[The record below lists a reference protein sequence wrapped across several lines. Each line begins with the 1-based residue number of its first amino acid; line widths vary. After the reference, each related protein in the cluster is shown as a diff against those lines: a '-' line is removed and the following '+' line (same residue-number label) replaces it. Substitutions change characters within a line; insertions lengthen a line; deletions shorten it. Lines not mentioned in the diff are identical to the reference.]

1 MHFMT
6 KPTLVVG
13 FFSYCWGV
21 TVLSQDYI
29 DVEAERATQQQSRAV
44 QTMPAEPSAS
54 TVSASDAVQA
64 DTPVGA
70 GGVVV
75 QPGIRPYTGTTTL
88 VVPVEDPSSAK
99 PSMGDDN
106 SLGGLV
112 IRIQRLQEEIMRLN
126 GRVEEQADQIRK
138 LQEQGLERY
147 IDLDRR
153 LAQLDTATLGEG
165 SGDSEFEPADKSSGT
180 PPATAAPAP
189 EVGEKAAYKNA
200 YELVKERSFDQAVVA
215 FTEFLS
221 SYPLGRYAP
230 NAHYWLGELYLVVT
244 PAEPELARQN
254 FKLLLDQYPDHNK
267 VPDTLYKLGR
277 VHFLKGNRE
286 QSRDY
291 LNRVIAEHPSHPA
304 AQYAQD
310 FINQNF

>member
-1 MHFMT
+1 MRFMT

-21 TVLSQDYI
+21 AVLSQDYI
-29 DVEAERATQQQSRAV
+29 DVEAERRTQQQSRAA
-44 QTMPAEPSAS
+44 QAISLEPSAS
-54 TVSASDAVQA
+54 TVNPSDTIQA
-64 DTPVGA
+64 DTPVGTGTA
-70 GGVVV
+70 V
-75 QPGIRPYTGTTTL
+75 QPGIRPYAGATTL
-88 VVPVEDPSSAK
+88 VLPVEAPSLVT

-153 LAQLDTATLGEG
+153 LAQLNTATSAE
-165 SGDSEFEPADKSSGT
+165 SSRDSDLESTDDTLAT
-180 PPATAAPAP
+180 PPVTGTPAP

-200 YELVKERSFDQAVVA
+200 YELVKDRSFDQAVVA

-310 FINQNF
+310 FIDQNF

>member
-1 MHFMT
+1 MRFLN

-13 FFSYCWGV
+13 FFSYCCSLGAIA
-21 TVLSQDYI
+21 QDYI
-29 DVEAERATQQQSRAV
+29 DVEAERAAQQQARSAQVVTTKSPGASEQMGDAAPTDASVGTELTV
-44 QTMPAEPSAS
+44 Q
-54 TVSASDAVQA
+54 
-64 DTPVGA
+64 
-70 GGVVV
+70 
-75 QPGIRPYTGTTTL
+75 QPGIRAYGGDTTL
-88 VVPVEDPSSAK
+88 AVPVENPAAVQA
-99 PSMGDDN
+99 SMGDDN

-147 IDLDRR
+147 IDIDRR
-153 LAQLDTATLGEG
+153 LAQISTAEPSELEEDVEPDPVNDVSAVQDNG
-165 SGDSEFEPADKSSGT
+165 SI
-180 PPATAAPAP
+180 AP
-189 EVGEKAAYKNA
+189 EVGEKTAYTNA
-200 YELVKERSFDQAVVA
+200 YELVKVRSFDEAVVA
-215 FTEFLS
+215 FNEFLS
-221 SYPLGRYAP
+221 AYPLGRYAP

-254 FKLLLDQYPDHNK
+254 FKLLLDQYPEHSK

-277 VHFLKGNRE
+277 VYFLKGNRE

-291 LNRVIAEHPSHPA
+291 LDRVIAEHPSHPA

-310 FINQNF
+310 FIDQNF

>member
-1 MHFMT
+1 MRFMT

-21 TVLSQDYI
+21 TALSQDYI
-29 DVEAERATQQQSRAV
+29 DVEAERTTAQQSRAA
-44 QTMPAEPSAS
+44 QAMPLEPSDS
-54 TVSASDAVQA
+54 TVNPSDTAQA
-64 DTPVGA
+64 DIPVGSGA
-70 GGVVV
+70 VL
-75 QPGIRPYTGTTTL
+75 QPGIRPYTGATTL
-88 VVPVEDPSSAK
+88 VAPVEDPSSVTA
-99 PSMGDDN
+99 SMGDDN

-153 LAQLDTATLGEG
+153 LAQLNTATPAEG
-165 SGDSEFEPADKSSGT
+165 GGDSERQSTDDTSALS
-180 PPATAAPAP
+180 PATGAPAL

-200 YELVKERSFDQAVVA
+200 YELVKDRSFDQAVVA

-221 SYPLGRYAP
+221 GYPLGRYAP

-310 FINQNF
+310 FIDQNF

>member
-1 MHFMT
+1 MRFMT

-21 TVLSQDYI
+21 TALSQDYI
-29 DVEAERATQQQSRAV
+29 DVEAERAAQRQSRAAQAV
-44 QTMPAEPSAS
+44 LLEPSDS
-54 TVSASDAVQA
+54 TMNPIDTTQP
-64 DTPVGA
+64 DTPVGTGA
-70 GGVVV
+70 VV
-75 QPGIRPYTGTTTL
+75 QSGIRPYTGTTTL
-88 VVPVEDPSSAK
+88 VVPVEDPSSVT

-153 LAQLDTATLGEG
+153 LAQLNTATSAEG
-165 SGDSEFEPADKSSGT
+165 GGDSDLESIDDASALPSVAG
-180 PPATAAPAP
+180 APAP
-189 EVGEKAAYKNA
+189 EVGEKAAYRNA
-200 YELVKERSFDQAVVA
+200 YELVKGRSFDQAVVA

-221 SYPLGRYAP
+221 SYPLGHYAP

-310 FINQNF
+310 FIDQNF

>member
-1 MHFMT
+1 MRFLT

-21 TVLSQDYI
+21 AATAQDYI
-29 DVEAERATQQQSRAV
+29 DVEAERAAQRRA
-44 QTMPAEPSAS
+44 
-54 TVSASDAVQA
+54 DAVQSM
-64 DTPVGA
+64 PVESPASSDSLGETASTDRTAGA
-70 GGVVV
+70 VV
-75 QPGIRPYTGTTTL
+75 QPGIRPYTGATTL
-88 VVPVEDPSSAK
+88 AVPVDDPTAVK

-147 IDLDRR
+147 IDIDRR
-153 LAQLDTATLGEG
+153 LAQLDAIASPESSEDADPEPVDETSVTSTA
-165 SGDSEFEPADKSSGT
+165 SS
-180 PPATAAPAP
+180 AAP
-189 EVGEKAAYKNA
+189 EIGEKAAYQNA
-200 YELVKERSFDQAVVA
+200 YELVKSRSFDQAVMA
-215 FTEFLS
+215 FNEFLS
-221 SYPLGRYAP
+221 TYPLGRYAP

-254 FKLLLDQYPDHNK
+254 FKLLLDQYPEHNK

-310 FINQNF
+310 FIDQNF